1 MRPSFAEREAF
12 RNALAEAFAEGRI
25 DEHDFGRRV
34 EAIESGER
42 VDDLLQAL
50 EGLPSGGIEVATQ
63 RAPVE
68 QTVRTPG
75 RRLGRRAFLGIGA
88 AAGGFVVAGGWR
100 PLVEAL
106 PSPSE
111 VLPQAGGKS
120 TRYYEAGG
128 LDDAVKWL
136 ADHHYEQFIEVT
148 VYPDMFGVTAV
159 NPERPDVLDRVFKN
173 NTMPWEVDPNGQLD
187 KDWEPFGLDVLNL
200 GAVPEFARVAP
211 EMIGGLRTTHM
222 IFSRSEVRVYVEGDE
237 YDVGGGSVTWSSDAT
252 ELREV
257 YRNE

>member
-25 DEHDFGRRV
+25 DEGDFGRRV
-34 EAIESGER
+34 ETIEHGER
-42 VDDLLQAL
+42 VDDLLEAL

-63 RAPVE
+63 RAAVVP
-68 QTVRTPG
+68 TARTPG

-88 AAGGFVVAGGWR
+88 AAGGFLLAGGGR

-106 PSPSE
+106 PSPGE
-111 VLPQAGGKS
+111 VVPQAGGKS

-136 ADHHYEQFIEVT
+136 ADHHYEQFIEVL
-148 VYPDMFGVTAV
+148 VYPDMVGATAV
-159 NPERPDVLDRVFKN
+159 NPERPEVLDRIFKN
-173 NTMPWEVDPNGQLD
+173 NTLPWEVDPSGQLG
-187 KDWEPFGLDVLNL
+187 KGSRPFGLDLLNL
-200 GAVPEFARVAP
+200 GAVPEMARVAP
-211 EMIGGLRTTHM
+211 EMLGGIRTTHM
-222 IFSRSEVRVYVEGDE
+222 IFGPNDVRVYVEGDE
-237 YDVGGGSVTWSSDAT
+237 YDVGGGSITWSSDAT

-257 YRNE
+257 HRSE